1 MAGLS
6 PATFH
11 PHCIQP
17 AAVSVALLPLT
28 MTAELGMQR
37 EEGADSPQA
46 APVLTKGATE
56 QLPEQRAAP
65 SFLRGDRAAQ
75 ELQLGCFS

>member
-1 MAGLS
+1 
-6 PATFH
+6 
-11 PHCIQP
+11 
-17 AAVSVALLPLT
+17 

-56 QLPEQRAAP
+56 QLPEQCAAP
-65 SFLRGDRAAQ
+65 SFLRGARAAQ